1 LVLSDQCSSAFSI
14 VNVAFQEINVK
25 NLEKPNFLGFILL
38 KDFYLIDLKLEDFS
52 VLCND
57 IFGINEKIRFVG
69 IIDQMGKLIAGDMKD
84 GLPSL
89 ERDDGSIRLY
99 LGYAINNVLRRDF
112 DNVFG
117 KVLYTFSEREKI
129 KLLTVPI
136 DNNLLLVSMDI
147 SSDHVELINKI
158 QQIVS
163 KLTKV

>member
-1 LVLSDQCSSAFSI
+1 
-14 VNVAFQEINVK
+14 
-25 NLEKPNFLGFILL
+25 
-38 KDFYLIDLKLEDFS
+38 
-52 VLCND
+52 
-57 IFGINEKIRFVG
+57 
-69 IIDQMGKLIAGDMKD
+69 MGNLIAGDMKN

-129 KLLTVPI
+129 SLTVPI

-147 SSDHVELINKI
+147 SSDHVELIKKI
-158 QQIVS
+158 ENVVS
-163 KLTKV
+163 KLIKA